1 MNDFYDNGNA
11 PEGSVKMATAALIVG
26 IAAVLF
32 FRIFYLSIPMAAIS
46 IILAL
51 LSRGGYTVSL
61 RGKLAIIVSSATI
74 IFSASN
80 TAYTIYQI
88 YHDPVLR
95 QQFEM
100 YMEYFERLYSE
111 DEDSSI
117 WELLPR
123 QEQDTPE
130 PAPSAPVL
138 PIEGGEQ
145 I

>member
-11 PEGSVKMATAALIVG
+11 QEGSVKMATAALIVG

-51 LSRGGYTVSL
+51 LSRGGCVVSL
-61 RGKLAIIVSSATI
+61 RGKLAIIISSATI
-74 IFSASN
+74 IFSASS

-111 DEDSSI
+111 DDDFSI
-117 WELLPR
+117 WEPLPR
-123 QEQDTPE
+123 QEED
-130 PAPSAPVL
+130 APVL
-138 PIEGGEQ
+138 PVEGGEQ

>member
-1 MNDFYDNGNA
+1 
-11 PEGSVKMATAALIVG
+11 MATAALIVG

-74 IFSASN
+74 IFSVSN